1 VIYLLECEVV
11 KAADTGKGGVLTVN
25 IETARLAQGDL
36 VVVGW
41 RSVVRERV
49 ILRENDQRFKVS
61 LAIVLMR
68 RNETLKAEAFK
79 IVESALVFTHAVI
92 L

>member
-1 VIYLLECEVV
+1 M
-11 KAADTGKGGVLTVN
+11 ADTRKGGVSTVN
-25 IETARLAQGDL
+25 QETARLAQGDL
-36 VVVGW
+36 RLEGAIVIRGG
-41 RSVVRERV
+41 V
-49 ILRENDQRFKVS
+49 ILRENGQRFKVS

>member
-11 KAADTGKGGVLTVN
+11 KVADTGKGGVLTVN
-25 IETARLAQGDL
+25 VKTARLAQGDL
-36 VVVGW
+36 RLGGAIVVC
-41 RSVVRERV
+41 ERV
-49 ILRENDQRFKVS
+49 ILRENGQRFKVS
-61 LAIVLMR
+61 RAIVLMR

-79 IVESALVFTHAVI
+79 IAESALVFTHAVI